1 MTNKG
6 PAVPQEGNVS
16 SSERVLGKGFASPA
30 RDYAEQGID
39 LNKELV
45 RNPASTFLG
54 RVGGDAMA
62 DAGFEEG
69 DILVI
74 DKSLPARNGD
84 IVVCYTGGEFT
95 LRRVR
100 SDKEGI
106 WLCSDNP
113 RNKRIRIED
122 EDDFAVWGVVTYSIK
137 DIRKING

>member
-1 MTNKG
+1 MSKEPSVTPEDN
-6 PAVPQEGNVS
+6 AT

-30 RDYAEQGID
+30 RDYAEHGID
-39 LNKELV
+39 LNRELV
-45 RNPASTFLG
+45 RNPASTFFG

-84 IVVCYTGGEFT
+84 IVVCFTGGEFT

-100 SDKEGI
+100 TDNEGI

-113 RNKRIRIED
+113 RNRRIRIED

-137 DIRKING
+137 DIRRKNG